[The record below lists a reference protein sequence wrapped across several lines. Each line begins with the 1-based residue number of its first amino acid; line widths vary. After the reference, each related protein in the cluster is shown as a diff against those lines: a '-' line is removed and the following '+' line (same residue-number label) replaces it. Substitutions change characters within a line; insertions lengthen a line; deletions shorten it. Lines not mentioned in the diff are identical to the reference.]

1 MSEGR
6 SGEVYQ
12 GDAALA
18 GLLKARKSYVDL
30 PGVKAM
36 IAGVAAAPAGDRAED
51 WMSLVSPE
59 PDEAMKAQLR
69 ALRAGFKPTG
79 APAPGTIAERL
90 AALRAEMKVQGLD
103 GFIIGRGDE
112 HQGEYVPQRADRLA
126 WISGFNGSAG
136 AAIVMADAAAVF
148 VDGRY

>member
-1 MSEGR
+1 MAEGR

-18 GLLKARKSYVDL
+18 GLLKARKSYLDL
-30 PGVKAM
+30 PAVKAI

-51 WMSLVSPE
+51 WMALVAPE
-59 PDEAMKAQLR
+59 PDDAMKAQLR
-69 ALRAGFKPTG
+69 ALRAGFTPRG
-79 APAPGTIAERL
+79 APAPRGIAESL
-90 AALRAEMKVQGLD
+90 AALRAELKSQGLD

-136 AAIVMADAAAVF
+136 AAIVMSD
-148 VDGRY
+148 